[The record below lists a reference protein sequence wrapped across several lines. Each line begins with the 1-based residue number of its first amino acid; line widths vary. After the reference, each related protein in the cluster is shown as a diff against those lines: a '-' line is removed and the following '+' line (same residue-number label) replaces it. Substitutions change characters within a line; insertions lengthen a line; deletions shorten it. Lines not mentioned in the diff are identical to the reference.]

1 MALKGSS
8 PISIQ
13 ALTRPTSPL
22 PQIAALK
29 ARANQSI
36 FNSISSGIQKSKQRK
51 IDAAEKESRQNVI
64 QEILNT
70 DLGKRVF
77 GDNPPSSKDIDTALG
92 KDGQKDLVSI
102 LDILGKA
109 DIEEDKIRAA
119 AQEKRIKDIRAA
131 IKRDLMSKAL
141 TSTGGLNITPD
152 MIGNIAET
160 YKVPFEVVAG
170 LRGEAING
178 INTIGNKKLEAEF
191 QRDPNFRKYV
201 EGLRTLD
208 PKDTNLHDNLFDE
221 TSVIAMLGGG
231 VAVGGTLLA
240 AGLTAPLTVPLA
252 IGVLGG
258 AALAGA
264 GASLYNKYKG
274 KKEFEREGFDFESI
288 NSYNETLFRNPEM
301 IQAAGLNDIFDVLG
315 ARRLDETFGGE
326 EVVLGNNT
334 KVTAFGLGNSDSV
347 PTENLSDQIQQIR
360 STPNSNTGN
369 VVAAPQ
375 VSVTQGRRPIKK
387 SPFFKRNPPQGSIQ
401 LKQNS
406 QPTQKQLNQNLQ
418 PTQKQPTPEQIR
430 MIQQIMMNQVP
441 GV

>member
-191 QRDPNFRKYV
+191 QRDPEFRKYV
-201 EGLRTLD
+201 DSLMALPPDTYLEKDLISPKNIKDLGLSALN
-208 PKDTNLHDNLFDE
+208 PVA
-221 TSVIAMLGGG
+221 VIADILFN
-231 VAVGGTLLA
+231 
-240 AGLTAPLTVPLA
+240 LTQ
-252 IGVLGG
+252 
-258 AALAGA
+258 
-264 GASLYNKYKG
+264 NN
-274 KKEFEREGFDFESI
+274 KEFEAGLLDLESVEK
-288 NSYNETLFRNPEM
+288 YNNILFRNPEM
-301 IQAAGLNDIFDVLG
+301 IQAAGLNKIFSSIG
-315 ARRLDETFGGE
+315 GQRLNETVGGE
-326 EVVLGNNT
+326 ELVLDNNT
-334 KVTAFGLGNSDSV
+334 TVTAFGLGNSDSV
-347 PTENLSDQIQQIR
+347 PTENLSDKIQQIE
-360 STPNSNTGN
+360 STPNSNTSTT
-369 VVAAPQ
+369 VAAPT
-375 VSVTQGRRPIKK
+375 VPVTQGRGLINKI
-387 SPFFKRNPPQGSIQ
+387 PFFKRNPPQGSIQ
-401 LKQNS
+401 LRQNS

-418 PTQKQPTPEQIR
+418 STKKQLTPEQIR
-430 MIQQIMMNQVP
+430 MIRQRMIERVP

>member
-109 DIEEDKIRAA
+109 DIEEDKIREAE
-119 AQEKRIKDIRAA
+119 QEKRIKNIRAA

-152 MIGNIAET
+152 MIDNISKT
-160 YKVPFEVVAG
+160 YNVPFEVVAG
-170 LRGEAING
+170 LRGEVING
-178 INTIGNKKLEAEF
+178 INTIGNEKLEAEF
-191 QRDPNFRKYV
+191 KRDSNFRKYV
-201 EGLRTLD
+201 DGLRTLD
-208 PKDTNLHDNLFDE
+208 PKDANLHEDLFDAN
-221 TSVIAMLGGG
+221 SVLSMLGG
-231 VAVGGTLLA
+231 AVGGGAGVALGMGA
-240 AGLTAPLTVPLA
+240 VAGLPVTLG
-252 IGVLGG
+252 ILGG
-258 AALAGA
+258 AALGGLGVAA
-264 GASLYNKYKG
+264 YNKWKG
-274 KKEFEREGFDFESI
+274 KEEFEREGFDFPSI
-288 NSYNETLFRNPEM
+288 QSYNEILFRNPEM
-301 IQAAGLNDIFDVLG
+301 IQAAGLNGIFDVLG
-315 ARRLDETFGGE
+315 GKRLNETVGGE
-326 EVVLGNNT
+326 ELTLEGGSS
-334 KVTAFGLGNSDSV
+334 VTAFGLGSDDSV
-347 PTENLSDQIQQIR
+347 PTENLSDQIQQINNN
-360 STPNSNTGN
+360 PNANTGN

-375 VSVTQGRRPIKK
+375 VSVTQGGRPINK

-406 QPTQKQLNQNLQ
+406 QPTQKQL
-418 PTQKQPTPEQIR
+418 TPEQRR
-430 MIQQIMMNQVP
+430 MIQEMIMSQLP